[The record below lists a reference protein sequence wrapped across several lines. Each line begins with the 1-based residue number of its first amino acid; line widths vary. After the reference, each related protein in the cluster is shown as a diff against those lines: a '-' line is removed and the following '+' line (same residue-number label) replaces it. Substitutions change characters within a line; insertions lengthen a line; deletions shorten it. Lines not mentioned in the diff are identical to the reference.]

1 MRNISQKLPTLA
13 LVSCADC
20 GLTLK
25 LMSDVN
31 AKLSDLSAT
40 WMLDCGSRNTRLWK
54 QKFQKPPDEQMKNR
68 DRQGYKTGEWN
79 GVASNPLKWPSLA
92 QWRCAQILRP
102 GFNPDLGCGLC
113 EICTFSCSH
122 ASSRNWLQFPPTF
135 QRQAGWQVNGPLWI
149 APSMD
154 RRIWGSWLLCHSC
167 ANFSVTYSVVCG
179 DGMTI
184 INSIGRMDV
193 ILLHHKETWF

>member
-1 MRNISQKLPTLA
+1 MEAEISEAPRW
-13 LVSCADC
+13 ADEE
-20 GLTLK
+20 
-25 LMSDVN
+25 
-31 AKLSDLSAT
+31 
-40 WMLDCGSRNTRLWK
+40 
-54 QKFQKPPDEQMKNR
+54 P
-68 DRQGYKTGEWN
+68 
-79 GVASNPLKWPSLA
+79 WPSGVQNRRVEMGLPQIHLIGLLWHSGIA
-92 QWRCAQILRP
+92 SQILRP

-122 ASSRNWLQFPPTF
+122 ASSRNWLQSPPTF

-154 RRIWGSWLLCHSC
+154 GRIWGSWLLCHSC

-193 ILLHHKETWF
+193 ILLHHKETRF